1 MEIEIYIAQMRS
13 EKGVSLRTLE
23 MRTSL
28 KHSHI
33 NDIENG
39 KSSPTLEEIVEIG
52 KALKV
57 DPYTLFKL

>member
-1 MEIEIYIAQMRS
+1 MDIEIYIAQIRS
-13 EKGVSLRTLE
+13 K
-23 MRTSL
+23 TSL

-39 KSSPTLEEIVEIG
+39 KSSPTLKEIVEIG